1 MSNQARI
8 LELRQALDSVIVGQD
23 VLLDRL
29 VIGLLADG
37 HVLVEGLP
45 GLAKTT
51 AVKTLAAAIHGG
63 FRRIQFT
70 PDLLPGDLT
79 GTDIYHEGQFEFIEG
94 PLFHEIILADEI
106 NRAPAKVQAALL
118 EAMQEHQ
125 ITVGGVTRPLPPLF
139 MVMATQNPLEQAGT
153 YPLPEAQLDRFL
165 LHVALDYPSDAEEL
179 DILRRDR
186 ANATAGHPPVVAVVD
201 AVTGAGGARGSA
213 AGACVGRGGALHRY
227 AGARHPC
234 ARRMAHGLGAGG
246 GSGCQPARV
255 SGAVARVG
263 RAGLLARAGLCHAGR
278 CARSGAR
285 LPAPSHHAQSRIASE
300 KTRPRCLHRRSARR
314 RAGAVMR
321 MRAPLDRLKHWL
333 RDRVRATQPEARL
346 HAPLV
351 AADDLAGL
359 AEQASLLAHLP
370 VREVH
375 DHHAGDWA
383 SRWLGRGLDFEE
395 SRLYSP
401 GDDIR
406 DMDWRTT
413 ARTGRAHL
421 KIYREERQP
430 LVHLV
435 IDRGATMR
443 FGTRRRLKVAQGA
456 RVAAL
461 LAFAAVA
468 RNGVIGATLWDSADD
483 TLPARHGRPAAL
495 ALIERAAAPC
505 PPLADPA
512 PSESLRRTHSPQ
524 GEALRHADRLAAL
537 EASLPR
543 GARLVLISD
552 FTWLTAAHEPV
563 LARLAARCDTWAI
576 QIVDA
581 VERALP
587 DLGRVRFH
595 DMTSGQRVWLDTA
608 KPAVRAA
615 SQAALLRRLDSQ
627 AAALARAG
635 VRHLRLDSEAD
646 DLLAR
651 LVHG

>member
-1 MSNQARI
+1 
-8 LELRQALDSVIVGQD
+8 
-23 VLLDRL
+23 
-29 VIGLLADG
+29 
-37 HVLVEGLP
+37 
-45 GLAKTT
+45 
-51 AVKTLAAAIHGG
+51 
-63 FRRIQFT
+63 
-70 PDLLPGDLT
+70 
-79 GTDIYHEGQFEFIEG
+79 
-94 PLFHEIILADEI
+94 
-106 NRAPAKVQAALL
+106 
-118 EAMQEHQ
+118 
-125 ITVGGVTRPLPPLF
+125 
-139 MVMATQNPLEQAGT
+139 
-153 YPLPEAQLDRFL
+153 
-165 LHVALDYPSDAEEL
+165 
-179 DILRRDR
+179 
-186 ANATAGHPPVVAVVD
+186 
-201 AVTGAGGARGSA
+201 
-213 AGACVGRGGALHRY
+213 
-227 AGARHPC
+227 
-234 ARRMAHGLGAGG
+234 
-246 GSGCQPARV
+246 
-255 SGAVARVG
+255 
-263 RAGLLARAGLCHAGR
+263 
-278 CARSGAR
+278 
-285 LPAPSHHAQSRIASE
+285 
-300 KTRPRCLHRRSARR
+300 
-314 RAGAVMR
+314 
-321 MRAPLDRLKHWL
+321 
-333 RDRVRATQPEARL
+333 
-346 HAPLV
+346 
-351 AADDLAGL
+351 
-359 AEQASLLAHLP
+359 

-395 SRLYSP
+395 SRPYSP

-461 LAFAAVA
+461 LAFAVAA
-468 RNGVIGATLWDSADD
+468 RNGVTGATLWDSEDD

-512 PSESLRRTHSPQ
+512 PSDTLH
-524 GEALRHADRLAAL
+524 HADRLAAL

-552 FTWLTAAHEPV
+552 FAWLTAAHEPV
-563 LARLAARCDTWAI
+563 LARLAARCDVWAI
-576 QIVDA
+576 QIIDA

-608 KPAVRAA
+608 KSAVRAS

-627 AAALARAG
+627 AATLARAG
-635 VRHLRLDSEAD
+635 VRHLRLDSETD